1 MTAWDRW
8 IIGGHRDGD
17 MPGVCSEEQEG
28 QENERSDCNDEWRIR
43 REENKEGRKWEQSR
57 SLDLRS

>member
-1 MTAWDRW
+1 
-8 IIGGHRDGD
+8 
-17 MPGVCSEEQEG
+17 MPAVCNQEQEG
-28 QENERSDCNDEWRIR
+28 QGNERSDCNDEWRIK